1 MAKTF
6 GRMRRIGVCLRAAGV
21 LGIILVNGCALLVSF
36 SGYSGG
42 SDVGDAGAD
51 AEPGPEGDAAQPIAL
66 VQSVGSDF
74 IVQTAS
80 QASQTFG
87 TPNTPGNTLIVLGF
101 WQTLGFAATVTDS
114 VGNTYESTPVAAN
127 PDPQTALQIF
137 YVPRAAA
144 AADGGNNAVTIT
156 MASGFNS
163 YVGLAIFEY
172 TGLAGANVLE
182 GSAEQAAPVSTQ
194 AATTPTVTTSSP
206 RSLLFAAFADEEGS
220 GIGMAGTGW
229 TALAAN
235 PNFYM
240 IAEAKIVA
248 TPGKFSAT
256 ATLPSMGDD
265 QWVGLLAAFVAEE

>member
-1 MAKTF
+1 MEA
-6 GRMRRIGVCLRAAGV
+6 GLRVAGV
-21 LGIILVNGCALLVSF
+21 LGIVLLNGCALLVSF
-36 SGYSGG
+36 SGYGGG

-51 AEPGPEGDAAQPIAL
+51 AEPGPEGDVAQPIVL

-101 WQTLGFAATVTDS
+101 WQNLGYTATVTDS

-127 PDPQTALQIF
+127 SDPQTALQIF
-137 YVPRAAA
+137 YVPHA
-144 AADGGNNAVTIT
+144 AADAGNNTVTIT
-156 MASGFNS
+156 MGSGFNS

-172 TGLAGANVLE
+172 TGLAGANVFE
-182 GSAEQAAPVSTQ
+182 GSAERAAPLSTQ

-206 RSLLFAAFADEEGS
+206 GSLLFAAFADEDGS
-220 GIGMAGTGW
+220 GISTAGTGW

-240 IAEAKIVA
+240 IAEARTVD
-248 TPGKFSAT
+248 TPGKFSAA
-256 ATLPSMGDD
+256 ATLASSDD
-265 QWVGLLAAFVAEE
+265 QWVGLLAAFAGQE